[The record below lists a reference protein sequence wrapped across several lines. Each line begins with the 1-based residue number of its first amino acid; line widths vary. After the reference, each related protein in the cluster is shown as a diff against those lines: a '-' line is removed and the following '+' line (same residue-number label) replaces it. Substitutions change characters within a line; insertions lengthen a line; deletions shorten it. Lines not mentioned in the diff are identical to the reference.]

1 MNDCTVVWL
10 APAAIGCAPKQ
21 LAGSNTNA
29 TRVLGDSVEVS
40 TVDEVTSP
48 VSTILNAKPEPGL
61 NENRGVGENGV
72 QLRKT
77 GLIPISISG
86 RRDRTSARRDSFGR
100 KATPARL
107 CLKAPRCADCLKLHR
122 LQTRTLNAP
131 PQLMA

>member
-10 APAAIGCAPKQ
+10 APCAIGCAPKQ
-21 LAGSNTNA
+21 FAGQAKACPPTASCSNTKA
-29 TRVLGDSVEVS
+29 TLVPGESVDVS

-77 GLIPISISG
+77 GLIPIFI
-86 RRDRTSARRDSFGR
+86 
-100 KATPARL
+100 
-107 CLKAPRCADCLKLHR
+107 
-122 LQTRTLNAP
+122 
-131 PQLMA
+131 